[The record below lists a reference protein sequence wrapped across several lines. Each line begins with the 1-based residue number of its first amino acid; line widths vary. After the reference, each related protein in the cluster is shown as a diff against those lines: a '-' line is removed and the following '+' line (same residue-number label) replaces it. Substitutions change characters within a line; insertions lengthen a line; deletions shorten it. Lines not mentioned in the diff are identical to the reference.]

1 MKLILAAAMLLTA
14 ALAAAAPFFLAGTP
28 LYVGEAVLAV
38 LFVLGIIVYRRV
50 LLPVMAL
57 KHGIDLLQA
66 QDFSSRLAKVG
77 SRDADNIGAVFNRM
91 MDALKNERLRVME
104 RNQFLDMLIE
114 ASPMGIVIYDFNG
127 SISDMNSAARSLLDN
142 DELRCATEEL
152 QRGEVR
158 TVRLSDTRIYRL
170 SSLTF
175 LDRGFQRPFV
185 LMESLSEEVRKVE
198 KAAYGKVIRQMSHE
212 VNNTVAGV
220 TPVLDTLAA
229 IADDPDLTETVTASS
244 DRLLSLSRFVT
255 NYAEMVKL
263 PAPDLHEVNLT
274 ALVES
279 MIPFLES
286 LTAGREIRIN
296 TDVERE
302 NPVILRADPVQI
314 EQVIVNIVKNS
325 IESIAGSTGSG
336 TVTVRLT
343 GHGLEVADNGGGISP
358 EVAENLFTPFFTT
371 KNSGNG
377 IGLMLVSE
385 ILHNHGFAFSLRTYA
400 DGITRFRIRV

>member
-286 LTAGREIRIN
+286 LTAGREIRIS

-343 GHGLEVADNGGGISP
+343 GHGLEVADNGGGINP

>member
-1 MKLILAAAMLLTA
+1 MLLTA

-127 SISDMNSAARSLLDN
+127 SISDMNSAARSLLNN

-286 LTAGREIRIN
+286 LTAGREIRIS
-296 TDVERE
+296 TDVKRE

>member
-1 MKLILAAAMLLTA
+1 MKLILAAAILLTA
-14 ALAAAAPFFLAGTP
+14 ALAAAAPFYLAGTP

-229 IADDPDLTETVTASS
+229 ITDDPDLTETVTASS

-286 LTAGREIRIN
+286 LAAGREIRIN

>member
-14 ALAAAAPFFLAGTP
+14 ALAAAAPLFLAGTP

-263 PAPDLHEVNLT
+263 PVPDLHEVNLT

-286 LTAGREIRIN
+286 LTAGREIRIS

>member
-1 MKLILAAAMLLTA
+1 MLLTA

-286 LTAGREIRIN
+286 LTAGREIRIS

>member
-14 ALAAAAPFFLAGTP
+14 ALAAAAPFYLAGTP

-175 LDRGFQRPFV
+175 LGRGFQRPFV

-286 LTAGREIRIN
+286 LAAGREIRIS

>member
-212 VNNTVAGV
+212 VNNTVAVV

-286 LTAGREIRIN
+286 LTAGREIRIS

>member
-152 QRGEVR
+152 PRGEVR

-286 LTAGREIRIN
+286 LTAGREIRIS

-343 GHGLEVADNGGGISP
+343 GHGLEVADNGGGINP

>member
-1 MKLILAAAMLLTA
+1 MLLTA

-286 LTAGREIRIN
+286 LTAGREIRIS

-343 GHGLEVADNGGGISP
+343 GHGLEVADNGGGISA

>member
-1 MKLILAAAMLLTA
+1 MKLILAAALLLTA

-286 LTAGREIRIN
+286 LTAGREIRIS

>member
-1 MKLILAAAMLLTA
+1 MKLILAAALLLTA

-263 PAPDLHEVNLT
+263 PAPNLHEVNLT

-286 LTAGREIRIN
+286 LTAGREIRIS

-343 GHGLEVADNGGGISP
+343 GHGLEVADNGGGISA

>member
-14 ALAAAAPFFLAGTP
+14 ALAAAAPFFFAGTP

-286 LTAGREIRIN
+286 LTAGREIRIS

>member
-1 MKLILAAAMLLTA
+1 MKLILAAAMLLTV

-286 LTAGREIRIN
+286 LTAGREIRIS

>member
-244 DRLLSLSRFVT
+244 NRLLSLSRFVT

-286 LTAGREIRIN
+286 LTAGREIRIS

>member
-14 ALAAAAPFFLAGTP
+14 ALAAAAPFFFAGTP

-104 RNQFLDMLIE
+104 PNQFLDMLIE

-286 LTAGREIRIN
+286 LTAGREIRIS

>member
-1 MKLILAAAMLLTA
+1 MLLTA

-286 LTAGREIRIN
+286 LTAGREIRIS

-343 GHGLEVADNGGGISP
+343 GHGLEVADNGGGINP

>member
-1 MKLILAAAMLLTA
+1 MKLILAAALLLTA

-286 LTAGREIRIN
+286 LTAGREIRIS

-343 GHGLEVADNGGGISP
+343 GHGLEVADNGGGISA

>member
-286 LTAGREIRIN
+286 LAAGREIRIS

>member
-77 SRDADNIGAVFNRM
+77 LRDADNIGAVFNRM

-152 QRGEVR
+152 PRGEVR

-286 LTAGREIRIN
+286 LAAGREIRIS

-358 EVAENLFTPFFTT
+358 EVAGNLFTPFFTT

>member
-286 LTAGREIRIN
+286 LAAGREIRIS

-343 GHGLEVADNGGGISP
+343 GHGLEVADNGGGISA

>member
-1 MKLILAAAMLLTA
+1 MKLILAAAILLTA
-14 ALAAAAPFFLAGTP
+14 ALAAAAPFYLAGTP

-286 LTAGREIRIN
+286 LTAGREIRIS

-343 GHGLEVADNGGGISP
+343 GHGLEVADNGGGINP

>member
-152 QRGEVR
+152 PRGEVR

-286 LTAGREIRIN
+286 LAAGREIRIS

-358 EVAENLFTPFFTT
+358 EVAGNLFTPFFTT

>member
-1 MKLILAAAMLLTA
+1 MLLTA

-127 SISDMNSAARSLLDN
+127 SIPDMNSAARSLLDN

-286 LTAGREIRIN
+286 LTAGREIRIS

-343 GHGLEVADNGGGISP
+343 RHGLEVADNGGGISA

>member
-1 MKLILAAAMLLTA
+1 M
-14 ALAAAAPFFLAGTP
+14 
-28 LYVGEAVLAV
+28 
-38 LFVLGIIVYRRV
+38 
-50 LLPVMAL
+50 
-57 KHGIDLLQA
+57 
-66 QDFSSRLAKVG
+66 
-77 SRDADNIGAVFNRM
+77 
-91 MDALKNERLRVME
+91 
-104 RNQFLDMLIE
+104 
-114 ASPMGIVIYDFNG
+114 
-127 SISDMNSAARSLLDN
+127 
-142 DELRCATEEL
+142 
-152 QRGEVR
+152 
-158 TVRLSDTRIYRL
+158 
-170 SSLTF
+170 
-175 LDRGFQRPFV
+175 
-185 LMESLSEEVRKVE
+185 
-198 KAAYGKVIRQMSHE
+198 
-212 VNNTVAGV
+212 
-220 TPVLDTLAA
+220 
-229 IADDPDLTETVTASS
+229 
-244 DRLLSLSRFVT
+244 T

-286 LTAGREIRIN
+286 LTAGREIRIS

-343 GHGLEVADNGGGISP
+343 GHGLEVADNGGGISA

>member
-14 ALAAAAPFFLAGTP
+14 ALAAAAPFYLAGTP

-185 LMESLSEEVRKVE
+185 LMESLSEEVRTVE

-263 PAPDLHEVNLT
+263 PAPDLHEVNFT

-286 LTAGREIRIN
+286 LAAGRKIRIN

-343 GHGLEVADNGGGISP
+343 GHVLEVADNGGGISL

-371 KNSGNG
+371 KNNGNG

-385 ILHNHGFAFSLRTYA
+385 ILHNHGFTFSLRTYA

>member
-286 LTAGREIRIN
+286 LTAGREIRIS

>member
-14 ALAAAAPFFLAGTP
+14 ALAAAAPFYLAGTP

-286 LTAGREIRIN
+286 LAAGREIRIS

>member
-1 MKLILAAAMLLTA
+1 MLLTA

-229 IADDPDLTETVTASS
+229 IADDPDFTEAVTASS

-286 LTAGREIRIN
+286 LAAGREIRIN

-358 EVAENLFTPFFTT
+358 EVAGNLFTPFFTT
-371 KNSGNG
+371 KNGGSG

-385 ILHNHGFAFSLRTYA
+385 ILHNHGFTFSLRTYA

>member
-38 LFVLGIIVYRRV
+38 LFVLEIIVYRRV

-286 LTAGREIRIN
+286 LTAGREIRIS

>member
-229 IADDPDLTETVTASS
+229 IADDPDITETVTASS

-286 LTAGREIRIN
+286 LTAGREIRIS

>member
-286 LTAGREIRIN
+286 LTAGREIRIS

-314 EQVIVNIVKNS
+314 EQVIVNIVKTAS
-325 IESIAGSTGSG
+325 RA
-336 TVTVRLT
+336 
-343 GHGLEVADNGGGISP
+343 
-358 EVAENLFTPFFTT
+358 
-371 KNSGNG
+371 
-377 IGLMLVSE
+377 
-385 ILHNHGFAFSLRTYA
+385 
-400 DGITRFRIRV
+400 

>member
-14 ALAAAAPFFLAGTP
+14 ALAAAAPFYLAGTP

-286 LTAGREIRIN
+286 LAAGREIRIN

>member
-14 ALAAAAPFFLAGTP
+14 ALAAAAPFYLAGTP

-286 LTAGREIRIN
+286 LTAGREIRIS

>member
-1 MKLILAAAMLLTA
+1 MLLTA

-286 LTAGREIRIN
+286 LAAGREIRIS

>member
-1 MKLILAAAMLLTA
+1 MLLTA

-152 QRGEVR
+152 PRGEVR

-286 LTAGREIRIN
+286 LAAGREIRIS

-358 EVAENLFTPFFTT
+358 EVAGNLFTPFFTT

>member
-170 SSLTF
+170 SSRTF

-286 LTAGREIRIN
+286 LTAGREIRIS